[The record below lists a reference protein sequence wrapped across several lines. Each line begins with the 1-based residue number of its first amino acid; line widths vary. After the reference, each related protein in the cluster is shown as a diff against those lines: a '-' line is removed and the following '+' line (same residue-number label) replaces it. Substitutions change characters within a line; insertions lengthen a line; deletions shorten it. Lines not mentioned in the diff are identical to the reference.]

1 MKKTGM
7 LSVLLM
13 ALIFAGCIGRPAV
26 TGTVPGEEDQ
36 SVVGLYKLRSLDPLQ
51 ISLLGIPEEKMIET
65 IIDEKGTITLPYID
79 TPVRAT
85 GMTTSEL
92 ERKIQRI
99 YTDGQIYRNITVN
112 VSTSA
117 KIYYME
123 GEVRKPQ
130 EYLLNRRITLLQ
142 AIAAASGYTE
152 YANPKN
158 VTITRNGQ
166 IMKFNTKELEKHPEW
181 DVPVEAGDRIK
192 VNRSVF

>member
-1 MKKTGM
+1 MKIKDIFLM
-7 LSVLLM
+7 LM
-13 ALIFAGCIGRPAV
+13 AAVFLVGCTSHPV
-26 TGTVPGEEDQ
+26 TVPDDT
-36 SVVGLYKLRSLDPLQ
+36 SVVGLYQLRALDPLV
-51 ISLLGIPEEKMIET
+51 ISLRGIPEEKQIET

-79 TPVRAT
+79 APVQAS

-99 YTDGQIYRNITVN
+99 YTDEKIYRNINVN
-112 VSTSA
+112 IATTA
-117 KIYYME
+117 KIYYVE

-158 VTITRNGQ
+158 VTITRNGK
-166 IMKFNTKELEKHPEW
+166 IMKFNTVDLENHPER

-192 VNRSVF
+192 VNRSMF